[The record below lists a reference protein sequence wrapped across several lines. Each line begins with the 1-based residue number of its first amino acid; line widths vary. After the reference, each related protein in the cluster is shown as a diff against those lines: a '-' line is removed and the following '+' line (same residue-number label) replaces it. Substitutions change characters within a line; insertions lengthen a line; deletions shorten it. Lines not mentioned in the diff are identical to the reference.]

1 MKTYIGVYLGSVVLA
16 LAITPLVI
24 RLARRLNA
32 IDVPGVRAVHTK
44 PIPRIG
50 GMAIFLSAMA
60 MIVSVLFMDNRIGE
74 AFWAA
79 RWELGSLLCMA
90 SFIFL
95 VGFVDDLRNLPA
107 RVKLGAEILAAVI
120 LCRAGV
126 EITSLDIT
134 SDWALEFDVLSC
146 PVTVLWI
153 VGIANAVNLSD
164 GLDGLAA
171 GVSAIACA
179 VIAIFALYS
188 GNMVMAVCMLA
199 LLGSLTGFLFFNFNP
214 AKTFMGDCG
223 SLFLGFTIAAS
234 SVMCLTK
241 SSALVGLALPTLALG
256 IPIFDTLFAMLR
268 RFLER
273 RSLFAPDR
281 SHFHHRLIDL
291 GLEPRHAVIAIYA
304 VTCMATG
311 LGLFMMIR
319 RDLGALL
326 VFACVLVLL
335 ILLFRIVG
343 AVCFRDILLG
353 LQRNHLL
360 IQRRKREDVT
370 FEHLQLHF
378 RQVKTSL
385 QKWQAVC
392 EAADQLEFAWISL
405 CVDSEDGRTET
416 IWRRPGVHPEP

>member
-1 MKTYIGVYLGSVVLA
+1 MKTYIWVYLGSVVLA
-16 LAITPLVI
+16 LVITPLVI
-24 RLARRLNA
+24 RLVRRINA

-50 GMAIFLSAMA
+50 GMAIFLSALS
-60 MIVSVLFMDNRIGE
+60 MILSVLFLDNRIGA
-74 AFWAA
+74 AFRAV

-90 SFIFL
+90 TFIFL
-95 VGFVDDLRNLPA
+95 VGFLDDLRNLPA
-107 RVKLGAEILAAVI
+107 RAKLGAEIVAAAV
-120 LCRAGV
+120 LCHAGV

-134 SDWALEFDVLSC
+134 GESVLRFGALSC
-146 PVTVLWI
+146 PVTILWI

-179 VIAIFALYS
+179 VIAVFALYS
-188 GNMVMAVCMLA
+188 GNMIMAVFMLA

-223 SLFLGFTIAAS
+223 SLFLGFTIASS

-241 SSALVGLALPTLALG
+241 SSALVGLALPVLALG

-304 VTCMATG
+304 ATCMATG

-319 RDLGALL
+319 RDIGSLL
-326 VFACVLVLL
+326 VFACILVLL
-335 ILLFRIVG
+335 LLLFRIVG
-343 AVCFRDILLG
+343 AVCFGEIVLG

-360 IQRRKREDVT
+360 MQRRKRENMAFD
-370 FEHLQLHF
+370 HLH
-378 RQVKTSL
+378 RPRRR
-385 QKWQAVC
+385 ARAPRAIPP
-392 EAADQLEFAWISL
+392 AASRRRNSYTPVSRSVNA
-405 CVDSEDGRTET
+405 GRA
-416 IWRRPGVHPEP
+416 RRLGPKP